1 MELFKKIGD
10 LWRNKKTTVVTA
22 LGAVGLL
29 LIMISSILPDKKQ
42 SAEQNSPKT
51 EITAAESYCRETE
64 KRLEDFLE
72 KIEGAGNVEV
82 YLTVGSGERYV
93 YAAEEKKAVSENK
106 VERDEKYVLIGGG
119 SEREPLIEK
128 VETPEITGAVII
140 CSGCDSPL
148 VEERIYRAVS
158 AALGISTMKIYVSKG
173 AF

>member
-1 MELFKKIGD
+1 MELFEKIRD

-42 SAEQNSPKT
+42 SAEQNSPT
-51 EITAAESYCRETE
+51 SEITTAESYCRETE

-72 KIEGAGNVEV
+72 KIDGAGNVEV

-93 YAAEEKKAVSENK
+93 YAAEEQKSVSENK
-106 VERDEKYVLIGGG
+106 VERNEKYVLIGG
-119 SEREPLIEK
+119 SQREPLIEK
-128 VETPEITGAVII
+128 VETPEITGAVVI
-140 CSGCDSPL
+140 CSGCESPV
-148 VEERIYRAVS
+148 VEERIYKAVS

-173 AF
+173 E